1 MLLWMLF
8 KPQYLQTFSL
18 SRKYRNTWALSV
30 SFSMGAL
37 LNAFLS
43 LSCTQ
48 EDINITQEQGRVH
61 IMGQTLKEKKGLLRN
76 WILRDHGPGVR
87 RGGGGEKGMERRRKG
102 RELAPCIWFIFVI

>member
-1 MLLWMLF
+1 
-8 KPQYLQTFSL
+8 
-18 SRKYRNTWALSV
+18 
-30 SFSMGAL
+30 MGAL

-102 RELAPCIWFIFVI
+102 RELYIYTGSMSSLIAI